1 MFSARQAV
9 AASLFGLGVLSGTA
23 PGFAADIERGR
34 QIFADRKVSMCV
46 LCHPDPAAGR
56 EPQANLAPSLAGIGA
71 RLDAAALAE
80 RIKSP
85 DKFNPATIMPIYGY
99 QSGLKQVAPAFAGK
113 PILTSTQ
120 IDDVVAY
127 LLSLK
132 SP

>member
-9 AASLFGLGVLSGTA
+9 AASLFGLGVLSGPA
-23 PGFAADIERGR
+23 PGFADEVQRGR

-46 LCHPDPAAGR
+46 LCHPDPAAGL
-56 EPQANLAPSLAGIGA
+56 EPQANLGPSLTGIGA
-71 RLDAAALAE
+71 RLNAAALAE

-85 DKFNPATIMPIYGY
+85 DTFNPATIMPRYGH
-99 QSGLKQVAPAFAGK
+99 QSGLKHVAPAFAGK
-113 PILTSTQ
+113 PILTSAQ